1 MKRRTLLATI
11 GGAGSLAGCAGRLGG
26 DGGPSEE
33 GSSDG
38 SRPGNGNETGN
49 GSVETLTLA
58 EQGVPPT
65 ICEESL
71 SPAGIRAIAE
81 PAFGAPSEFP
91 ADPEGYHGLSEA
103 DTVIGL
109 TDGERARAYPRTV
122 LNVHEIVNDTFGAP
136 VIVTYCPIC
145 RSGMVAKRRVDGEAT
160 TFDVSGLLWKA
171 PRIHGAASEKD
182 GRVFSDNEAGVANNG
197 NLVMYDAATGSY
209 WSQILAA
216 AICGERQGER
226 MTIHPSTVT
235 TWGEWRRDHPDTKV
249 LLPPPVSETVDPP
262 V

>member
-1 MKRRTLLATI
+1 MNRRTLLAAV
-11 GGAGSLAGCAGRLGG
+11 GGAVSLAGCAGRLGTGGSAEG
-26 DGGPSEE
+26 DSSGENGSTGSE
-33 GSSDG
+33 
-38 SRPGNGNETGN
+38 PGNE
-49 GSVETLTLA
+49 SVETLTLA

-71 SPAGIRAIAE
+71 SSGGIQAIGE
-81 PAFGAPSEFP
+81 PAFGTPGAFP
-91 ADPEGYHGLSEA
+91 TGPEGYHALSDE

-109 TDGERARAYPRTV
+109 TDGQRARAYPRTV

-145 RSGMVAKRRVDGEAT
+145 RSGMVAKRRVDGETT

-171 PRIHGAASEKD
+171 PRIHSAASEKD

-235 TWGEWRRDHPDTKV
+235 TWGEWRRDHPDTEV
-249 LLPPPVSETVDPP
+249 LLPPPASETIDPP
-262 V
+262 I